1 MSNVEIQWVEDGTPA
16 QKPFRAF
23 VIGWQNSRYAIN
35 RQIESYNALT
45 LPAKKRTEHEEMQ
58 VAAVR
63 RHIVSSMVELRE
75 KLDQKYGHFRRD
87 GIPTAPIDGVRNGH
101 RADLDRAE
109 SWRAVR
115 NLTFHFG
122 DIVAT
127 DIDLVATYN
136 SILQITDAEVNSV
149 WVAIVT
155 VGEAMKQLAL
165 ERT

>member
-1 MSNVEIQWVEDGTPA
+1 MSNVEVQWIEDGTPA

-45 LPAKKRTEHEEMQ
+45 LPAKKRTDHEEMQ

-87 GIPTAPIDGVRNGH
+87 GIPTASIDAMRKER

-109 SWRAVR
+109 TWRDIR

-122 DIVAT
+122 DVVAT
-127 DIDLVATYN
+127 DTDLVVTYK
-136 SILQITDAEVNSV
+136 SILQITDTEVNSV
-149 WVAIVT
+149 WLALVA